1 MNILYCRVFQYIFI
15 KYIISASIIY
25 SLLVCIGVNETIR
38 KIIEVLHFIVF
49 ISEVYICYDKCNL
62 DKLKDKFIL

>member
-1 MNILYCRVFQYIFI
+1 MNILYCEVFHYIFI

-25 SLLVCIGVNETIR
+25 ILLVCIGVNEKIR

-49 ISEVYICYDKCNL
+49 IGEVYICYDKCNL